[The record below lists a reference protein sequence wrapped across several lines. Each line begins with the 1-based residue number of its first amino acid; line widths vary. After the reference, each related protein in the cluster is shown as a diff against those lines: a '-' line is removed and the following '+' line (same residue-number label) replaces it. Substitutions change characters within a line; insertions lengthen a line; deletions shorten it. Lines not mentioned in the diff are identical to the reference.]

1 MNKVVRDGMVA
12 VLVSPGYGAGWS
24 SWNTKHPECLFDPVV
39 VAWVENGKQGSCPDM
54 EELHGWDDF
63 YDGGSAGLRI
73 EWIPVGTLF
82 RIEEYD
88 GYEQIVLNEHEEWH
102 TA

>member
-1 MNKVVRDGMVA
+1 MQANKVIRDGKVA
-12 VLVSPGYGAGWS
+12 VLYSPGYGAGWS
-24 SWNTKHPECLFDPVV
+24 TWGSGENSLFDPLIVE
-39 VAWVENGKQGSCPDM
+39 WVENGKIGEIPTKN
-54 EELHGWDDF
+54 LPKRF
-63 YDGGSAGLRI
+63 YLGGADQLEI

-88 GYEQIVLNEHEEWH
+88 GSESIEYLSETNWV